1 MFTNTKGEFLRQN
14 LGTGEGH
21 FPWSGCWEA
30 NPESLL
36 LFLQPGSKGKHF
48 DIEVIIATQLVKHVR
63 EKMEKLAEL
72 FHKLQK

>member
-1 MFTNTKGEFLRQN
+1 MFMNTKGEFLTQN
-14 LGTGEGH
+14 SGTHEGH

-36 LFLQPGSKGKHF
+36 LSLQPGLKGKYF
-48 DIEVIIATQLVKHVR
+48 DIEVTIATQSVKHVR
-63 EKMEKLAEL
+63 EKMEKLAKL

>member
-1 MFTNTKGEFLRQN
+1 MFMNTKGEFLTQN
-14 LGTGEGH
+14 SGTHEGH

-36 LFLQPGSKGKHF
+36 LSLQPGLKGKYF
-48 DIEVIIATQLVKHVR
+48 DTEVTIATQSVKHVR
-63 EKMEKLAEL
+63 EKMEKLAKL